1 MKTFKTII
9 GIILILF
16 GTITV
21 IQMSSEE
28 RGAGLLGVF
37 TGYAIILAI
46 SIWLLY
52 SANKKPKET
61 NSEIGSSFFDN
72 NKNNYTKQ
80 QSTKKLS
87 TKEQKQSLQIL
98 KDKGVLNETEY
109 QEKINIIDEQIII
122 DKIHKSTE
130 YQNLKN
136 VYESELL
143 TKEQFDEKVNKL
155 ITDYKEYYSI
165 FGENNYP
172 EFTWELFQNMK
183 INKKINP
190 YDYKNSDII
199 GKWKFKNGQL
209 FLYNENGFN
218 KLKVTWTDNVNR
230 YGEWD
235 LSNNLLNVRLNK
247 SLGFDKEFFHIDEL
261 GSHIFVYF
269 VNDKK
274 YTCIKDLSE
283 NKNVW

>member
-1 MKTFKTII
+1 MNTEIGIALII
-9 GIILILF
+9 GITIGTTSLIWKSENFTYSQKVFLTICFLF
-16 GTITV
+16 PPL
-21 IQMSSEE
+21 QW
-28 RGAGLLGVF
+28 
-37 TGYAIILAI
+37 ILAI
-46 SIWLLY
+46 LIY
-52 SANKKPKET
+52 FFNTTK
-61 NSEIGSSFFDN
+61 NSSS
-72 NKNNYTKQ
+72 NNYKYQHKTEK
-80 QSTKKLS
+80 SKIS
-87 TKEQKQSLQIL
+87 INEQKQSIQIL
-98 KDKGVLNETEY
+98 KDKGVLTETEY
-109 QEKINIIDEQIII
+109 QEKINIIEEQIII

-136 VYESELL
+136 IYESELL

-155 ITDYKEYYSI
+155 IANYKEYYPI

-190 YDYKNSDII
+190 YNYQNSDLL

-209 FLYNENGFN
+209 FLYNENGLN
-218 KLKVTWTDNVNR
+218 KLKVTWLNNVNR

-235 LSNNLLNVRLNK
+235 LSNNLLNVKLNK

-283 NKNVW
+283 YKNVW